1 MMTTSHPGAGPTSWR
16 HKLVVGMAR
25 LMRIRHRSARKAVTL
40 VEATA
45 ASVGAPL
52 PAPAPPP
59 ASLDGVTASLDHFG
73 EWPVWRLEP
82 EGGAARAQTLIY
94 FHGGAYIAQMAGF
107 QWSWIAALVR
117 VLGCRALV
125 PLYPLAPRGTAETV
139 VPEAADLVAE
149 ALAAG
154 ASVSVLGDSA
164 GGGLALAVT
173 QELVRRGGAQP
184 AHLLLIAPWLDVT
197 LSDPRSLSIDDPLM
211 TVDGLRWCGRHWAG
225 DLDPVDARVSPLFGS
240 MDGLPPVTVFAGTRD
255 ILYPDTA
262 RLEQRSR
269 DEGLSM
275 TFITRPGLVHA
286 WPVLTFLPEA
296 CDALPRIARI
306 FEGFP

>member
-1 MMTTSHPGAGPTSWR
+1 MMLSLHPKSGRTSWR
-16 HKLVVGMAR
+16 HKLVVGVAR

-40 VEATA
+40 VKATA
-45 ASVGAPL
+45 ASAGAPL
-52 PAPAPPP
+52 PAPEPPA
-59 ASLDGVTASLDHFG
+59 ASLDGVTASLDYFG

-82 EGGAARAQTLIY
+82 EGGATSAQTLIY
-94 FHGGAYIAQMAGF
+94 FHGGAYVAQMASF

-117 VLGCRALV
+117 ELGCRALV
-125 PLYPLAPRGTAETV
+125 PLYPLAPRGTATIV
-139 VPEAADLVAE
+139 VPQATDLVAE
-149 ALAAG
+149 ALETG
-154 ASVSVLGDSA
+154 TPVSVIGDSA
-164 GGGLALAVT
+164 GGGLAFAVT

-197 LSDPRSLSIDDPLM
+197 LSDPRSLAIDDPLM

-225 DLDPVDARVSPLFGS
+225 DLDPTDARVSPLFGEL
-240 MDGLPPVTVFAGTRD
+240 DGLPPVTVFAGTRD

-269 DEGLSM
+269 DEGLPMNCIIS
-275 TFITRPGLVHA
+275 PGLVHT

-296 CDALPRIARI
+296 QEALPRIAQI
-306 FEGFP
+306 FEEFE